1 MSADIGIVTKILNAF
16 IFVLSGG
23 FGRTL
28 PEALW
33 LMQRL
38 VILEVVLLGAWWALG
53 QQEALAQLISKTL
66 WFGAIRWFLTAWPS
80 LSLAFVQSLIQV
92 GIRIGGSAMTLHEF
106 LDPSAI
112 MHHGLSVIGVI
123 FTRLTSFS
131 GLSAVMNIPELF
143 ILGLAAMGI
152 WLLSSVL
159 AAQVFVKVMEF
170 YVAATVV
177 VILLPFGAFRHTAF
191 LAEKAFAVVIGSGI
205 GLAVLAVITSLVL
218 PFLVT
223 LQVSANPTLYEAFT
237 VLTASGLLGLLA
249 WQAPAMAAGLL
260 AGAPSLSAA
269 TLAQG
274 VVSATATT
282 VLGVAAVDR
291 LSRGI
296 MGAAQQA
303 TAGGAAVGTALRH
316 GGIRGFGQL
325 TMRTGSDLTQ
335 ATIGN
340 FRAASRRGQQYAQD
354 AMAGAGPGTGS
365 GSSMGPRPPRLDR
378 PVLAYS
384 LARRA
389 IPPSASP
396 QGGVHVPL
404 NPH

>member
-1 MSADIGIVTKILNAF
+1 VSADIGIVTKILNAL

-33 LMQRL
+33 LMQHL

-66 WFGAIRWFLTAWPS
+66 WFGALLWFLTAWPS
-80 LSLAFVQSLIQV
+80 LSLAFVQSLVQV
-92 GIRIGGSAMTLHEF
+92 GIQIGGSSITLHEF

-112 MHHGLSVIGVI
+112 MQHGLSVIGTI

-131 GLSAVMNIPELF
+131 GFSAVMNIPELF

-152 WLLSSVL
+152 WLAFFIL
-159 AAQVFVKVMEF
+159 AAQVFIKTIEF
-170 YVAATVV
+170 YLASTIV

-205 GLAVLAVITSLVL
+205 GLAVLAVITSLIL

-223 LQVSANPTLYEAFT
+223 LQVSADPTLYETFT
-237 VLTASGLLGLLA
+237 VLTAAGLLGLLA
-249 WQAPAMAAGLL
+249 WQAPGMAAGLL

-269 TLAQG
+269 TLAHG
-274 VVSATATT
+274 AMAATATT
-282 VLGVAAVDR
+282 LLGAAAVDR

-303 TAGGAAVGTALRH
+303 TAGGAAIGTALRH
-316 GGIRGFGQL
+316 GGVRGLGQL
-325 TMRTGSDLTQ
+325 TTQAGRDLTQ

-340 FRAASRRGQQYAQD
+340 FRAASQRGQQYAHH
-354 AMAGAGPGTGS
+354 AMSSGEGPGTGAGARV
-365 GSSMGPRPPRLDR
+365 GSRPPRDR
-378 PVLAYS
+378 PAWALGLAQ
-384 LARRA
+384 RV
-389 IPPSASP
+389 IPPPASP

-404 NPH
+404 NPS